1 MGTIIDL
8 TKDYNCCSE
17 VCGYYHRSDQTKD
30 YTVVV
35 RKFVGTI
42 IDLTK
47 DYNCCS
53 EVCRFY

>member
-8 TKDYNCCSE
+8 IKDYNCCSE
-17 VCGYYHRSDQTKD
+17 IRGYYHISDQTED
-30 YTVVV
+30 CTVVV